1 MAQSLPYAV
10 SCKGGLNTNLNQF
23 EILTVAGS
31 ATVLEN
37 FEVDTDAS
45 KNQIGTAFRKHA
57 KGKKLNKV
65 LMTKFGKAVA

>member
-37 FEVDTDAS
+37 L
-45 KNQIGTAFRKHA
+45 
-57 KGKKLNKV
+57 KLIQMV
-65 LMTKFGKAVA
+65 ATEELMVSHLLAVTMLQDLIAQTLS